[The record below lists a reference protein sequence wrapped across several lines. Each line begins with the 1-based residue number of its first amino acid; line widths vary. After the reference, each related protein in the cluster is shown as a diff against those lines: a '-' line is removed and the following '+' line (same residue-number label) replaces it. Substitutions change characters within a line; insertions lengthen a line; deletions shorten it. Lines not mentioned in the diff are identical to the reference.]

1 MGLLG
6 KAIAKHNAIAVDI
19 APSGGAPVSGDVQSF
34 ITNFYQKNSTFHA
47 IVLQGRGDINTIA
60 ISDMIACH
68 GAAIADLPG
77 GNTLVLLPGALD
89 RELFA
94 HRLCHSAGLTAL
106 SQLSV
111 DSPSFALEALDPY
124 LR

>member
-6 KAIAKHNAIAVDI
+6 KAIAKHNASIVKSASD
-19 APSGGAPVSGDVQSF
+19 GAAFIGVQSLISDF
-34 ITNFYQKNSTFHA
+34 HDKNPLFHV
-47 IVLQGRGDINTIA
+47 ILLQGRGDINA
-60 ISDMIACH
+60 MLACH
-68 GAAIADLPG
+68 GAALVDLPG

-94 HRLCHSAGLTAL
+94 HRLSHSAGLTAL
-106 SQLSV
+106 SQLSA
-111 DSPSFALEALDPY
+111 DSPSLALEKIKPY